1 MGSLSA
7 DTSSLPE
14 GKRSAGQDLVRDL
27 GGDGLFWWKSPDGH
41 GPRIP
46 WRDFASKVI
55 SLICLPPTWYSY
67 SVLITSWLND

>member
-27 GGDGLFWWKSPDGH
+27 GGDGQLWRNRLHKIC
-41 GPRIP
+41 RIIL
-46 WRDFASKVI
+46 VEV
-55 SLICLPPTWYSY
+55 T
-67 SVLITSWLND
+67 